1 MNTEKD
7 ITDLN
12 KLIGRAL
19 KSSNDLI
26 KSLFEIGAISLNE
39 MEELKLKSEK
49 RRMTEDEN
57 LILSIKDFSFD
68 KLIKKG
74 KNIIQYKD
82 VYRPGLTTKNE
93 LYKIKDELRDGYDY
107 VNKFSDDAEDLKIKA
122 TLKNQ
127 INKINEII
135 KNK

>member
-39 MEELKLKSEK
+39 IEELKLKSEK

-107 VNKFSDDAEDLKIKA
+107 VNKFSDDAGNLKIKA